1 VLIKII
7 FGKKHPVASRL
18 ILATVFLLFCNLV
31 FPQASIGIGLEKQ
44 IQSATSDSQ
53 RVRLLGEL
61 CRFYYATRDFAIGDS
76 LFEKQIMLAES
87 SLNDE
92 LVLAAYFSNT
102 AFLVSSSETK
112 ERSKI
117 IMGYVKR
124 GFDFAK
130 SNDRPD
136 YMALGYAQMAAMNIS
151 DGNLEEAFKNASLGF
166 SGSLS
171 NTTDSV
177 KVITAIQLG
186 KVYQEKADVVNAFKV
201 FTNAQNVAI
210 ESNNPSLL
218 PAVYHAM
225 ANLYKKLGKEED
237 AKKYVNKSM
246 AIHKT
251 LNDIPG
257 QVNDLIFLAK
267 LSNYTA
273 GKMYLQEALHLAESI
288 NNVPLK
294 IDAERILFS
303 HMLLKEKPETML
315 AFLEQRTELSRMF
328 ENTGPS
334 YPDWMSG
341 EIFLYAGA
349 PDTALTFF
357 KKAEPAFNSG
367 YDLTA
372 RKNFFVELAYCYQ
385 QLKNIPLAISYYE
398 RSLELSKLSGDLR
411 AAKSNTNELKKLNE
425 EKGDFAAAYKYGVM
439 YDQYRDQVDQLGKER
454 DLALL
459 EIDNVK
465 KQQQRDEELAKLKL
479 QRKYNL
485 QYMLITIA
493 VATVFVLLIVI
504 GMFKVS
510 AFTIRAMGFFS
521 LIFFFEFLILILDN
535 WIHHITH
542 GEPFKVLLIKIG
554 IISIILPVHHF
565 LEHKLIHYLLSRH
578 LITVRGRLSSYNFFR
593 KKKIVPP
600 PVDVIQ
606 EINQEVTTDQSQ
618 EVGGGQIVPKSR

>member
-1 VLIKII
+1 
-7 FGKKHPVASRL
+7 
-18 ILATVFLLFCNLV
+18 
-31 FPQASIGIGLEKQ
+31 
-44 IQSATSDSQ
+44 
-53 RVRLLGEL
+53 
-61 CRFYYATRDFAIGDS
+61 
-76 LFEKQIMLAES
+76 
-87 SLNDE
+87 
-92 LVLAAYFSNT
+92 
-102 AFLVSSSETK
+102 
-112 ERSKI
+112 
-117 IMGYVKR
+117 
-124 GFDFAK
+124 
-130 SNDRPD
+130 
-136 YMALGYAQMAAMNIS
+136 
-151 DGNLEEAFKNASLGF
+151 
-166 SGSLS
+166 
-171 NTTDSV
+171 
-177 KVITAIQLG
+177 
-186 KVYQEKADVVNAFKV
+186 
-201 FTNAQNVAI
+201 
-210 ESNNPSLL
+210 
-218 PAVYHAM
+218 
-225 ANLYKKLGKEED
+225 
-237 AKKYVNKSM
+237 
-246 AIHKT
+246 
-251 LNDIPG
+251 
-257 QVNDLIFLAK
+257 
-267 LSNYTA
+267 
-273 GKMYLQEALHLAESI
+273 
-288 NNVPLK
+288 
-294 IDAERILFS
+294 
-303 HMLLKEKPETML
+303 MLLKEKPETML